1 MKTATFL
8 ALAAVGKLAAAHAT
22 FQEMLV
28 NGKSS
33 GSTGVRGTSNQNNP
47 IYSTADALASDMM
60 ICKGGSK
67 VAGSVSVKS
76 GDKLTLQW
84 HHNNPASAGDQDE
97 PIASVCYSVC
107 TYYIMTNHGAVSQGP
122 HHRLGGEGFD

>member
-28 NGKSS
+28 NGKSQ
-33 GSTGVRGTSNQNNP
+33 GATGVRGTSNENNP
-47 IYSTADALASDMM
+47 IYSTSSDLASDMM

-67 VAGSVSVKS
+67 VAGSVSVAS

-84 HHNNPASAGDQDE
+84 HHSRPMISGEADE
-97 PIASVCYSVC
+97 PIAD
-107 TYYIMTNHGAVSQGP
+107 VSLQNRRWCR
-122 HHRLGGEGFD
+122 HS

>member
-1 MKTATFL
+1 MKTTTFL

-28 NGKSS
+28 NGKSQ
-33 GSTGVRGTSNQNNP
+33 GSTGVRGTSNENNP
-47 IYSTADALASDMM
+47 IYSTATELASDMM

-67 VAGSVSVKS
+67 VAGSISVAS

-84 HHNNPASAGDQDE
+84 HHNNPSSGAGDKDE
-97 PIASVCYSVC
+97 PIAEVCSGNRQNN
-107 TYYIMTNHGAVSQGP
+107 TITTSNS
-122 HHRLGGEGFD
+122 